1 MLKYC
6 SEILNIDHTWHLSED
21 YRTKQNK
28 MNNKLINENA
38 SKLFIFNFSTS
49 KYESTVF
56 IFNVRI
62 SKSWLRPTVLQ
73 CMTHWTHLPLR
84 QNFDILV
91 FFFTGSSPLSFLPTW
106 PYYPSNL
113 YPAAFSLCREH
124 GHGHSFVPSLPFS
137 DAILGNVRWL
147 GQMKK
152 IAWFRLPDRA
162 NIFGAD
168 PRTLFFIFCQLRS
181 AEDIQRLYT

>member
-1 MLKYC
+1 MKTLRNCLFSIFPHQNTNLLYLFLMFAYQNHDYDQLCC
-6 SEILNIDHTWHLSED
+6 SVW
-21 YRTKQNK
+21 RTELTFHSGK
-28 MNNKLINENA
+28 
-38 SKLFIFNFSTS
+38 
-49 KYESTVF
+49 
-56 IFNVRI
+56 I
-62 SKSWLRPTVLQ
+62 SISWS
-73 CMTHWTHLPLR
+73 
-84 QNFDILV
+84 

-152 IAWFRLPDRA
+152 IVWFRLPDRA

-168 PRTLFFIFCQLRS
+168 PRTLFFIFLPTAISRG
-181 AEDIQRLYT
+181 YTEALHIK